1 MASASPCSAEAEYY
15 CQNDKAT
22 KSTHIKR
29 ASTPDR
35 SKEKPVTFKE
45 MEMSVAA
52 QNGAALPA
60 VDQKQVMRAVF
71 ASCLGWA
78 LDLFDLFV
86 LLYVAPVVGRLFF
99 PSEHAM
105 FSLAAVYA
113 SFAVTLFMR
122 PLGSAWFGSYADRH
136 GRKGAMIFAVVGVGL
151 STAAFGLLPTVA
163 QVGLI
168 APLLFVVLRL
178 VQGVFV
184 GGVVASTHT
193 IGTESVAP
201 RYRGAVSGLI
211 GGGGAGLGALLASLT
226 FLAMSALFPGEQF
239 DVWGWRCMFFT
250 GIISSMLGLFVFNS
264 LEESP
269 LWKKLAAEKAAKAA
283 AAAAAVVQRDGN
295 SGNSSA
301 PVEIVRSPLRTL
313 FSRDYRSILLINLLL
328 TIGGGSGY
336 YLTSGYLPTFLKV
349 VSHVPNNAAAAILM
363 ICSIA
368 VLVASVA
375 AGPLSTFI
383 GRKSAF
389 IWIGLIRLVAL
400 PALFLLLPTAQSITM
415 IGIYAVVLSALGS
428 AGYAPILIFLNERF
442 PTAIR
447 ATGTG
452 LSWNIGFAIGGM
464 MPTAVSLVAKDA
476 RELPLTLAIFVGAI
490 SVIFMVGAF
499 VVPETLGRLD
509 KGVAREAV

>member
-1 MASASPCSAEAEYY
+1 
-15 CQNDKAT
+15 
-22 KSTHIKR
+22 
-29 ASTPDR
+29 
-35 SKEKPVTFKE
+35 
-45 MEMSVAA
+45 MSVAA
-52 QNGAALPA
+52 QDGAAALPVNQRQIMGA
-60 VDQKQVMRAVF
+60 VL
-71 ASCLGWA
+71 ASCMGWA

-105 FSLAAVYA
+105 LSLAAVYA
-113 SFAVTLFMR
+113 SFAVTLLMR
-122 PLGSAWFGSYADRH
+122 PLGSALFGSYADRH
-136 GRKGAMIFAVVGVGL
+136 GRKGAMIFAVVGVGI
-151 STAAFGLLPTVA
+151 STAAFGVLPTVA
-163 QVGLI
+163 QAGLV
-168 APLLFVVLRL
+168 APILFLLLRL

-201 RYRGAVSGLI
+201 KYRGAVSGLI
-211 GGGGAGLGALLASLT
+211 GGGGAGLGALLASLMY
-226 FLAMSALFPGEQF
+226 LAMSSIFPGDLF

-250 GIISSMLGLFVFNS
+250 GIVSSVLGLFVFNS

-283 AAAAAVVQRDGN
+283 KAATQ
-295 SGNSSA
+295 SKTA
-301 PVEIVRSPLRTL
+301 PVEVVRSPIGTL
-313 FSRDYRSILLINLLL
+313 FSRDYRGVLLVNLLL

-349 VSHVPNNAAAAILM
+349 VSHAPNGAAAAILM
-363 ICSIA
+363 ICSVTVVI
-368 VLVASVA
+368 ASVA
-375 AGPLSTFI
+375 AGHLSTFI

-389 IWIGLIRLVAL
+389 VWIGMIRLIAL
-400 PALFLLLPTAQSITM
+400 PGLFLLLPTAQSITM
-415 IGIYAVVLSALGS
+415 IGVYAVLLSALGS

-464 MPTAVSLVAKDA
+464 MPTFVSLVAKDA
-476 RELPLTLAIFVGAI
+476 SQLPSTLAIFVGAI
-490 SVIFMVGAF
+490 SVIFLVGAF
-499 VVPETLGRLD
+499 VVPETLGKLD
-509 KGVAREAV
+509 NGAARNPS

>member
-1 MASASPCSAEAEYY
+1 
-15 CQNDKAT
+15 
-22 KSTHIKR
+22 
-29 ASTPDR
+29 
-35 SKEKPVTFKE
+35 
-45 MEMSVAA
+45 MSVAA

-60 VDQKQVMRAVF
+60 VDQRQVMGAVM

-86 LLYVAPVVGRLFF
+86 LLFVAPVVGRLFF

-105 FSLAAVYA
+105 LSLAAVYA
-113 SFAVTLFMR
+113 SFAVTLLMR
-122 PLGSAWFGSYADRH
+122 PLGSAWFGSYADRN
-136 GRKGAMIFAVVGVGL
+136 GRKGAMITAVVGVGL
-151 STAAFGLLPTVA
+151 STATFGLLPTVA
-163 QVGLI
+163 QVGLV
-168 APLLFVVLRL
+168 APILFLMLRL
-178 VQGVFV
+178 IQGVFV

-201 RYRGAVSGLI
+201 KYRGAVSGLI

-226 FLAMSALFPGEQF
+226 YLAMSAIFPGALF

-250 GIISSMLGLFVFNS
+250 GIVSSILGLFVFSS

-283 AAAAAVVQRDGN
+283 TQNTA
-295 SGNSSA
+295 A
-301 PVEIVRSPLRTL
+301 PVEVVRSPIRTL
-313 FSRDYRSILLINLLL
+313 FSRDYRSILFVNLLL

-349 VSHVPNNAAAAILM
+349 VSHAPNGAAAAILM
-363 ICSIA
+363 ICSVAVVIA
-368 VLVASVA
+368 SIA
-375 AGPLSTFI
+375 AGHLSTFI
-383 GRKSAF
+383 GRKSTF
-389 IWIGLIRLVAL
+389 VWIGLIRLIAL

-415 IGIYAVVLSALGS
+415 VGVYAVILSALGS

-476 RELPLTLAIFVGAI
+476 SQLPMTLAIFAGAI
-490 SVIFMVGAF
+490 SVIFLVGAF
-499 VVPETLGRLD
+499 IVPETRGKLD
-509 KGVAREAV
+509 NGTAREAA

>member
-1 MASASPCSAEAEYY
+1 
-15 CQNDKAT
+15 
-22 KSTHIKR
+22 
-29 ASTPDR
+29 
-35 SKEKPVTFKE
+35 
-45 MEMSVAA
+45 MSVAV

-60 VDQKQVMRAVF
+60 VDQRQVIGAVA
-71 ASCLGWA
+71 ASCMGWA

-86 LLYVAPVVGRLFF
+86 LLYVAPVIGRLFF

-105 FSLAAVYA
+105 LSLAAVYA
-113 SFAVTLFMR
+113 SFAVTLLMR
-122 PLGSAWFGSYADRH
+122 PLGSAWFGSYADRQ
-136 GRKGAMIFAVVGVGL
+136 GRKGAMIIAVVGVGL

-163 QVGLI
+163 QVGLV
-168 APLLFVVLRL
+168 APILFLLLRL

-201 RYRGAVSGLI
+201 KYRGAVSGLI

-226 FLAMSALFPGEQF
+226 FLAMSAIFPGELF

-250 GIISSMLGLFVFNS
+250 GIISSVLGLFVFSS

-269 LWKKLAAEKAAKAA
+269 LWKKLAAEKALNTALQSKS
-283 AAAAAVVQRDGN
+283 V
-295 SGNSSA
+295 
-301 PVEIVRSPLRTL
+301 PVEVVRSPLRTL
-313 FSRDYRSILLINLLL
+313 FSRDYRSILFVNLLL

-349 VSHVPNNAAAAILM
+349 VSHAPNGAAAAILM
-363 ICSIA
+363 ICSVA
-368 VLVASVA
+368 VLVASIA
-375 AGPLSTFI
+375 AGHLSTFI
-383 GRKSAF
+383 GRRSTF
-389 IWIGLIRLVAL
+389 VWIGAIRLVAL

-415 IGIYAVVLSALGS
+415 IGVYAVLLSALGS

-476 RELPLTLAIFVGAI
+476 SQLPMTLAIFVGAI
-490 SVIFMVGAF
+490 SVIFLIGAF
-499 VVPETLGRLD
+499 IVPETLGKLD
-509 KGVAREAV
+509 NGAAREPA

>member
-1 MASASPCSAEAEYY
+1 
-15 CQNDKAT
+15 
-22 KSTHIKR
+22 
-29 ASTPDR
+29 
-35 SKEKPVTFKE
+35 
-45 MEMSVAA
+45 MSVAA
-52 QNGAALPA
+52 QNRAALPA
-60 VDQKQVMRAVF
+60 VDQRQVIGAVV

-86 LLYVAPVVGRLFF
+86 LLFVAPVVGRLFF

-105 FSLAAVYA
+105 LSLAAVYA
-113 SFAVTLFMR
+113 AFAVTLLMR

-136 GRKGAMIFAVVGVGL
+136 GRKGAMITAVVGVGF

-163 QVGLI
+163 QVGLV
-168 APLLFVVLRL
+168 APILFLMLRL

-201 RYRGAVSGLI
+201 KYRGAVSGLI
-211 GGGGAGLGALLASLT
+211 GGGGAGLGALLASLAY
-226 FLAMSALFPGEQF
+226 LAMSAIFPGHLF

-250 GIISSMLGLFVFNS
+250 GIVSSILGLFVFS
-264 LEESP
+264 RLEESP

-283 AAAAAVVQRDGN
+283 RENAG
-295 SGNSSA
+295 A
-301 PVEIVRSPLRTL
+301 PVEVVRSPIRTL
-313 FSRDYRSILLINLLL
+313 FSRDYRSILFVNLLL

-349 VSHVPNNAAAAILM
+349 VSHAPNGAAAAILLT
-363 ICSIA
+363 CSVA
-368 VLVASVA
+368 VVIASVA
-375 AGPLSTFI
+375 TGHLSTFI

-389 IWIGLIRLVAL
+389 VWVGLIRLVAL
-400 PALFLLLPTAQSITM
+400 PALFLLLPTAQSITVV
-415 IGIYAVVLSALGS
+415 GVYAVILSALGS

-464 MPTAVSLVAKDA
+464 MPTAVSLVSKTASQ
-476 RELPLTLAIFVGAI
+476 LPMTLAIFVGAI
-490 SVIFMVGAF
+490 SVIFLVGAF
-499 VVPETLGRLD
+499 IVPETRGKLD
-509 KGVAREAV
+509 DDATREPA

>member
-1 MASASPCSAEAEYY
+1 
-15 CQNDKAT
+15 
-22 KSTHIKR
+22 
-29 ASTPDR
+29 
-35 SKEKPVTFKE
+35 
-45 MEMSVAA
+45 MSVAA
-52 QNGAALPA
+52 QNGAAAPA
-60 VDQKQVMRAVF
+60 VDQRQVMGAVV

-105 FSLAAVYA
+105 LSLAAVYA
-113 SFAVTLFMR
+113 SFAVTLLMR
-122 PLGSAWFGSYADRH
+122 PLGSALFGSYADRR
-136 GRKGAMIFAVVGVGL
+136 GRKGAMIIAVVGVGL

-163 QVGLI
+163 QVGLL
-168 APLLFVVLRL
+168 APILFLILRL
-178 VQGVFV
+178 IQGVFV

-201 RYRGAVSGLI
+201 KYRGAVSGLI
-211 GGGGAGLGALLASLT
+211 GGGGAGLGALLASVT
-226 FLAMSALFPGEQF
+226 FLAMSALFPGDAF

-250 GIISSMLGLFVFNS
+250 GIISSVLGLFVFNS

-283 AAAAAVVQRDGN
+283 AQVK
-295 SGNSSA
+295 SA
-301 PVEIVRSPLRTL
+301 PVEVVRSPLKTL
-313 FSRDYRSILLINLLL
+313 FSRDYRKILFVNLLL

-349 VSHVPNNAAAAILM
+349 VSHAPNGAAAAILM

-368 VLVASVA
+368 VVIASIA
-375 AGPLSTFI
+375 AGHLSTFI

-389 IWIGLIRLVAL
+389 LWIGLIRLVAL
-400 PALFLLLPTAQSITM
+400 PALFLLLPTADSIM
-415 IGIYAVVLSALGS
+415 MVGVYAVLLSALGS

-442 PTAIR
+442 PTSIR

-476 RELPLTLAIFVGAI
+476 SQLPMTLAIFVGVI
-490 SVIFMVGAF
+490 SVIFLVGAF
-499 VVPETLGRLD
+499 VVPETLGKLE
-509 KGVAREAV
+509 GGSARSPS

>member
-1 MASASPCSAEAEYY
+1 
-15 CQNDKAT
+15 
-22 KSTHIKR
+22 
-29 ASTPDR
+29 
-35 SKEKPVTFKE
+35 
-45 MEMSVAA
+45 MSVAA
-52 QNGAALPA
+52 QNGAAAPA
-60 VDQKQVMRAVF
+60 VDQRQVMGAVV

-105 FSLAAVYA
+105 LSLAAVYA
-113 SFAVTLFMR
+113 SFAVTLLMR
-122 PLGSAWFGSYADRH
+122 PLGSALFGSYADRR
-136 GRKGAMIFAVVGVGL
+136 GRKGAMIVAVVGVGL

-163 QVGLI
+163 QVGLL
-168 APLLFVVLRL
+168 APILFLLLRL
-178 VQGVFV
+178 IQGVFV

-201 RYRGAVSGLI
+201 KYRGAVSGLI
-211 GGGGAGLGALLASLT
+211 GGGGAGLGALLASVT
-226 FLAMSALFPGEQF
+226 FLAMSALFPGDAF

-250 GIISSMLGLFVFNS
+250 GIISSVLGLFVFNS

-283 AAAAAVVQRDGN
+283 TQLKG
-295 SGNSSA
+295 A
-301 PVEIVRSPLRTL
+301 PVEVVRSPLKTL
-313 FSRDYRSILLINLLL
+313 FSRDYRKILFVNLLL

-349 VSHVPNNAAAAILM
+349 VSHAPNGAAAAILM

-368 VLVASVA
+368 VVIASIA
-375 AGPLSTFI
+375 AGHLSTFI

-389 IWIGLIRLVAL
+389 VWIGLIRLVAL
-400 PALFLLLPTAQSITM
+400 PALFLLLPTADSIMM
-415 IGIYAVVLSALGS
+415 IGVYAVLLSALGS

-442 PTAIR
+442 PTSIR

-476 RELPLTLAIFVGAI
+476 SQLPMTLAVFVGAI
-490 SVIFMVGAF
+490 SVIFLVGAF
-499 VVPETLGRLD
+499 IVPETLGRLE
-509 KGVAREAV
+509 GGSARNPS

>member
-1 MASASPCSAEAEYY
+1 
-15 CQNDKAT
+15 
-22 KSTHIKR
+22 
-29 ASTPDR
+29 
-35 SKEKPVTFKE
+35 
-45 MEMSVAA
+45 MSVAV

-60 VDQKQVMRAVF
+60 VDQRQVIGAVA
-71 ASCLGWA
+71 ASCMGWA

-86 LLYVAPVVGRLFF
+86 LLYVAPVIGRLFF

-105 FSLAAVYA
+105 LSLAAVYA
-113 SFAVTLFMR
+113 SFAVTLLMR

-136 GRKGAMIFAVVGVGL
+136 GRKGAMIIAVVGVGL

-163 QVGLI
+163 QVGLA
-168 APLLFVVLRL
+168 APILFLLLRL

-201 RYRGAVSGLI
+201 KYRGAVSGLI

-226 FLAMSALFPGEQF
+226 FLAMSAIFPGELF

-250 GIISSMLGLFVFNS
+250 GIISSVLGLFVFSS

-269 LWKKLAAEKAAKAA
+269 LWKKLAAEKALKTALQSK
-283 AAAAAVVQRDGN
+283 
-295 SGNSSA
+295 SA
-301 PVEIVRSPLRTL
+301 PVEVVRSPLRTL
-313 FSRDYRSILLINLLL
+313 FSRDYRSILFVNLLL

-349 VSHVPNNAAAAILM
+349 VSHAPNGAAAAILM
-363 ICSIA
+363 ICSVA
-368 VLVASVA
+368 VLIASIA
-375 AGPLSTFI
+375 AGHLSTFI
-383 GRKSAF
+383 GRKSTF
-389 IWIGLIRLVAL
+389 VWIGAIRLVAL

-415 IGIYAVVLSALGS
+415 IGVYAVLLSALGS

-476 RELPLTLAIFVGAI
+476 SQLPMTLAIFVGAI
-490 SVIFMVGAF
+490 SVIFLIGAF
-499 VVPETLGRLD
+499 IVPETLGKLD
-509 KGVAREAV
+509 NGAAREPA